1 MLKSMAE
8 ESSTRARKFGVRL
21 MLKVVLI
28 AAALAL
34 GGWEALRQRAE
45 PPGSLQTPASK
56 PTLTR
61 AEIRIQGMDC
71 LMCAAGLQNKLRAL
85 QGVSKAEVTY
95 QEQRATIEFDP
106 AVTGQDKI
114 AKIIEGD
121 GFKVV
126 PPQSQPPPGGQPSP
140 RVP

>member
-1 MLKSMAE
+1 MAE
-8 ESSTRARKFGVRL
+8 ASSTGAPKAAARL
-21 MLKVVLI
+21 ILKVVL
-28 AAALAL
+28 AAAVLAL
-34 GGWEALRQRAE
+34 GGWEALRYREESQ
-45 PPGSLQTPASK
+45 GSVQPSTHR

-85 QGVSKAEVTY
+85 PGVSKAEVNY
-95 QEQRATIEFDP
+95 QEQRATVEFDP

-126 PPQSQPPPGGQPSP
+126 PPQSQPSTGGPSSSRLP
-140 RVP
+140 